1 MSEKRIRYVIDEGT
15 PFAVHGEGL
24 TIQAHTRK
32 SDVPVTVEIEGV
44 TRKLLLQ
51 FQNAIEQELARREVY
66 WKNQRERLVRKAP
79 EVPADEPSVTVS
91 EDETPVEFR
100 PTAA

>member
-1 MSEKRIRYVIDEGT
+1 MSDKRIRYVIDEGT

-51 FQNAIEQELARREVY
+51 FQTAIEQELARREVY
-66 WKNQRERLVRKAP
+66 WKNQRERLVRKAA
-79 EVPADEPSVTVS
+79 EAPADESPAVVN
-91 EDETPVEFR
+91 EDETSVEFR

>member
-1 MSEKRIRYVIDEGT
+1 MSDKRIRYVIDDGT

-44 TRKLLLQ
+44 TRKLLHQ
-51 FQNAIEQELARREVY
+51 FQGAIEQELGRREEQ
-66 WKNQRERLVRKAP
+66 WKDQRERLVRRTPEPLPEEAP
-79 EVPADEPSVTVS
+79 VQP
-91 EDETPVEFR
+91 PV
-100 PTAA
+100 AA